1 MEEGLGGGA
10 GTAVSVFFSFLG
22 WEVGGGGR
30 GRAKVSDLFL
40 QRIQILKKKNI
51 FLL

>member
-1 MEEGLGGGA
+1 MFFFFFGVGG
-10 GTAVSVFFSFLG
+10 
-22 WEVGGGGR
+22 GGGGR